1 VAKPKL
7 NQVIAV
13 AAGRKADV
21 AKGVTELYH
30 TLQKES
36 LFDGISRT
44 YKPRAEDGE
53 SLPAESKHVQ
63 KRSRD
68 LIKEATDV
76 WTELFDVTLTQDRG
90 NCQARADVV
99 VDGKTILRE
108 VPVTTLL
115 FLEKQLHDV
124 ATFVGKLPVPDPAA
138 LWEYDQRQDCLAT
151 TPTQTVRTKKVPKAF
166 VKYEATKEHPA
177 QVEVFHEDVI
187 VGDWTTILYTG
198 RISAREKNEILV
210 RLRKLQDAVKVARE
224 TANAIEIEPQK
235 MGEAVFQCI
244 FGSQKW

>member
-21 AKGVTELYH
+21 AKVVTELYH
-30 TLQKES
+30 ALQKES

-53 SLPAESKHVQ
+53 SLPSESKHIQ
-63 KRSRD
+63 KRSKE
-68 LIKEATDV
+68 LIKEATDA
-76 WTELFDVTLTQDRG
+76 WTELFDITLTQDRG
-90 NCQARADVV
+90 NCVTKADIV
-99 VDGKTILRE
+99 VDGKVIVRD

-115 FLEKQLHDV
+115 FLEKQVHEV
-124 ATFVGKLPVPDPAA
+124 ATFVSKLPVPDPASV
-138 LWEYDQRQDCLAT
+138 WEYDQRQDCLAT
-151 TPTQTVRTKKVPKAF
+151 APTQTVRTKKVPKAF

-210 RLRKLQDAVKVARE
+210 RLKKLQDAIKVARE
-224 TANAIEIEPQK
+224 TANSIEVEPQK
-235 MGEAVFQCI
+235 MGEALFQLI